1 MHDSCSPTEHQLVG
15 IFFPVKPLWS
25 AGVKRLARLHP
36 GTKSQ
41 PREAPPEVVTAVA
54 ASKIW
59 VFWEF
64 SLTYGSEIN
73 KKYKTNLMLQTE
85 SVEKTAGVVL
95 VLTAVNCHAAS
106 FSLHR

>member
-1 MHDSCSPTEHQLVG
+1 MHDSCTPTEHQLVG

-25 AGVKRLARLHP
+25 TGVERLARLHP

-41 PREAPPEVVTAVA
+41 PREAPPGGVTAVA
-54 ASKIW
+54 DSKIW
-59 VFWEF
+59 VFWEL

-73 KKYKTNLMLQTE
+73 IKDKTNWMLQTE